1 MPTSLALRARRALL
15 AALALPF
22 AACGDDPVPPK
33 VVETGD
39 LAVILQDDAAPPLD
53 AVVKSFYAKRGEDRE
68 VRLYYALRPGQT
80 EQEEFLRLRVR
91 DGSLLAL
98 PGGAPIAVG
107 DSVLITVRVP
117 DPSKFL
123 VELEP
128 AGLRFALAEP
138 AELKW
143 KLGESDDSYDSDDDG
158 IHVDD
163 LPALADF
170 GVWRQETSG
179 APWARL
185 VSRIE
190 VELDEIEV
198 GLIGFSNYAVAYRS
212 APTTER

>member
-1 MPTSLALRARRALL
+1 MPTIRSRRALRALIAV
-15 AALALPF
+15 AALAT
-22 AACGDDPVPPK
+22 AACGDDDGSRPK
-33 VVETGD
+33 LIPSSS
-39 LAVILQDDAAPPLD
+39 LAVIVQDDQAPPLE
-53 AVVKSFYAKRGEDRE
+53 AVVKSFYAVRGQDRE
-68 VRLYYALRPGQT
+68 VRLYYALRSGET

-98 PGGAPIAVG
+98 PNGTPIAFG

-128 AGLRFALAEP
+128 SGLRFSLSEP

-158 IHVDD
+158 IRVDD
-163 LPALADF
+163 LPLLADF
-170 GVWRQETSG
+170 GVWRQETAS

-185 VSRIE
+185 ISRTE

-198 GLIGFSNYAVAYRS
+198 HLVGFSNYAVAYRS
-212 APTTER
+212 QPVE

>member
-1 MPTSLALRARRALL
+1 MPTSIAPRAWRALL
-15 AALALPF
+15 AALALSL
-22 AACGDDPVPPK
+22 AACGEDPVPPK
-33 VVETGD
+33 VVQNGD
-39 LAVILQDDAAPPLD
+39 LAVIVQDPAAPPLE
-53 AVVKSFYAKRGEDRE
+53 AVVKSFYAKRGTDRE
-68 VRLYYALRPGQT
+68 VRLYYALRSGQT

-98 PGGAPIAVG
+98 PDGSPIAMG

-128 AGLRFALAEP
+128 AGLRFALTEP

-170 GVWRQETSG
+170 GVWRQETSS